1 MSKNALFNNV
11 LLISAIYRMIDIC
24 FSMKAM
30 KFVLAVFM
38 LLPLSSKL
46 SAQNGSWGL
55 IAGGNLST
63 SSESNIGWTAGGQI
77 GALYRY
83 SLAKNWNLQ
92 PRLQFAF
99 TESRGKKNTI
109 MEKSVYNQWALS
121 LPVMAEYGMT
131 FGRDWRVGLNAGP
144 YLQYA
149 FFGKYR
155 IPQSSTSG
163 TSFWHSQFGDKF
175 TWGTQVGFLVEWR
188 HLLFSVD
195 YKHSLRSNKN
205 HIASDPGKERNIQLG
220 LGYVF

>member
-1 MSKNALFNNV
+1 MSKKAQLNNV
-11 LLISAIYRMIDIC
+11 LIISEINRMIEIII
-24 FSMKAM
+24 SKKAM
-30 KFVLAVFM
+30 KYVLAGFM

-46 SAQNGSWGL
+46 SAQNERWGV
-55 IAGGNLST
+55 ITGGNVST

-83 SLAKNWNLQ
+83 PLAKNWNLQ

-131 FGRDWRVGLNAGP
+131 FCRDWRVGLNAGP

-175 TWGTQVGFLVEWR
+175 TWGAQIGFLVEWR

-205 HIASDPGKERNIQLG
+205 HIASDPGKERSILMG